1 MTGDPIA
8 DVIVAIVEDAIAA
21 GVHLLD
27 PAARAQ
33 SVREAVEAQRAK
45 WAGMDPRTASEA
57 ADDAA
62 RRHHVTPLAS
72 VDATRPT
79 DPAPPNDEDG
89 S

>member
-27 PAARAQ
+27 PAQRQAA
-33 SVREAVEAQRAK
+33 VREAVERERAR
-45 WAGMDPRTASEA
+45 WATLDPRTASEA
-57 ADDAA
+57 ADAAA
-62 RRHHVTPLAS
+62 RRHRVAPA

-79 DPAPPNDEDG
+79 DPAPPDEDG
-89 S
+89 A

>member
-27 PAARAQ
+27 PAARQ
-33 SVREAVEAQRAK
+33 QTIREAVERERAR
-45 WAGMDPRTASEA
+45 WAALDPRTASEA

-62 RRHHVTPLAS
+62 RRHHVTPIAS
-72 VDATRPT
+72 TDATRPT
-79 DPAPPNDEDG
+79 DPAPSGEDG
-89 S
+89 A

>member
-1 MTGDPIA
+1 MTGDPLV
-8 DVIVAIVEDAIAA
+8 DVIVALVEDAIAA

-33 SVREAVEAQRAK
+33 SVREAVEAQRAR
-45 WAGMDPRTASEA
+45 WAALDPRTASEA
-57 ADDAA
+57 ADEAA

-79 DPAPPNDEDG
+79 DPAPPDEDG
-89 S
+89 A